1 MIEVDLNHGNSEST
15 AVFVV
20 DLGTPRVLLDCRQLL
35 HAIYNIALKWWHIL
49 CQFITQQGM
58 HFFLDILQII
68 FSGNVNAI
76 TNFTFS

>member
-1 MIEVDLNHGNSEST
+1 MIEVDLNHGNSERKGSIC
-15 AVFVV
+15 
-20 DLGTPRVLLDCRQLL
+20 CRFG
-35 HAIYNIALKWWHIL
+35 HTSSIARLQTIITCYLYHSIKMMAYIMS
-49 CQFITQQGM
+49 ITQQGM

>member
-35 HAIYNIALKWWHIL
+35 HAIYNIALDGIYYVNY
-49 CQFITQQGM
+49 TTRDA
-58 HFFLDILQII
+58 FLFRYTSNYI
-68 FSGNVNAI
+68 FRKC
-76 TNFTFS
+76 